1 MAEGSGSTHQR
12 EAKRARLPQFR
23 EARPKRTTHTSSIV
37 SLQRGSAGNLKARE
51 RGRQRQALAK
61 EPIPDE
67 DTFPTQ
73 ELSTP
78 PSELATEA
86 PPKLKRKRVNTT
98 KVSSSHFVELYLTI
112 HLLQSRLLEWVDL
125 RDSCLDELLR
135 HDGPLDL
142 PSGCTRCPARD
153 ELFQCKDC
161 GHGQSLLC
169 AGCMVGKH
177 GEQELHRVEASKDLL
192 NVVVFF

>member
-1 MAEGSGSTHQR
+1 MWS
-12 EAKRARLPQFR
+12 
-23 EARPKRTTHTSSIV
+23 
-37 SLQRGSAGNLKARE
+37 NLLSK
-51 RGRQRQALAK
+51 
-61 EPIPDE
+61 PFIPSHYE

-86 PPKLKRKRVNTT
+86 PPKLKCKRVNTT

-125 RDSCLDELLR
+125 RDSCLDELLH
-135 HDGPLDL
+135 HDGPLDY
-142 PSGCTRCPARD
+142 PSGCTRCLAQD
-153 ELFQCKDC
+153 ELFRCKDC

-177 GEQELHRVEASKDLL
+177 GEQELHRVEVSKDLL
-192 NVVVFF
+192 NVVVLFWPSIRNGMANFLRRRSSVR